1 MQSRAGAAAI
11 YLLTLLACG
20 SSSGSRDPGQRPV
33 ERTESVE
40 PGSPDP
46 GQWQSKRT
54 EFVESCVDGGG
65 PGVDPQV
72 AHDAC
77 SCAFDEVSRRWT
89 PTEYA
94 ARHQEINREL
104 FTSGVLKKCRS
115 VAQARHAGSE

>member
-1 MQSRAGAAAI
+1 VQSRAGAAVI
-11 YLLTLLACG
+11 YLSTLVACG
-20 SSSGSRDPGQRPV
+20 SSSDSG
-33 ERTESVE
+33 T
-40 PGSPDP
+40 P

-72 AHDAC
+72 ANDAC

-94 ARHQEINREL
+94 ARHAEIDREL
-104 FTSGVLKKCRS
+104 LTSGVLKKCRS
-115 VAQARHAGSE
+115 LAQARHAPARPESRE